1 MCSMTRVR
9 TFRSYWVE
17 GTYGEEVKFYRPPF
31 FHQVSWGLSARG
43 ELVMPIFSIN
53 AGMGYNLFG
62 NTDAKNFYQVLA
74 LKIHLARS
82 FFLHVGYQLNSFKN
96 PNNLMIGFGYRFH
109 DRR

>member
-1 MCSMTRVR
+1 
-9 TFRSYWVE
+9 
-17 GTYGEEVKFYRPPF
+17 
-31 FHQVSWGLSARG
+31 VSWGLSARG
-43 ELVMPIFSIN
+43 ELGMPIFSIN

-96 PNNLMIGFGYRFH
+96 PNNLMIGVGYRFH